1 MGLCPF
7 VQRAL
12 AVGVLV
18 TSSAAPG
25 CSLFASNNSKPAP
38 AAPVHDARRDEK
50 ELLRI
55 EEDLH
60 VAFMRHDAKYVGQI
74 LSEDFLAIDANGN
87 GYDRAKQVAELNDPT
102 VCEYITPY
110 DMRVKVY
117 GDAAVVT
124 GRTKAKCRAEGAD
137 VQVSTRWT
145 DVFIRREKKWRWVS
159 AQFANLPTP

>member
-1 MGLCPF
+1 MGPCPP
-7 VQRAL
+7 VRSAL
-12 AVGVLV
+12 VVAMLLA
-18 TSSAAPG
+18 SSLATG
-25 CSLFASNNSKPAP
+25 CSFFTSNNSKPPPSTP
-38 AAPVHDARRDEK
+38 AHDPRRDEK

-60 VAFMRHDAKYVGQI
+60 VAFMRHDTKYVGQV

-87 GYDRAKQVAELNDPT
+87 GYDRAKQLGEFNDPT

-137 VQVSTRWT
+137 LHVSTRWT
-145 DVFIRREKKWRWVS
+145 DVFIRRDKKWKWVA
-159 AQFANLPTP
+159 AQFANLPTQ